1 MGDHAG
7 RWMTEC
13 RIAGR
18 RQALL
23 AAGLVVLL
31 VLYGPISQAA
41 DDPVA
46 GDGLHRVVSGGHE
59 LIVLDPRRVASS
71 AESPSAEDSQGAGF
85 SARSYETGSRRIHVV
100 TYEGKTYRAATPL
113 EGPFSRAV
121 FDPARRRFWSLLP
134 SIRVELGEDAQPEA
148 WADAIGAVGV
158 TVFERLGFAIFHLP
172 ADLHPAQAV
181 ARVGDLPGEPV
192 AEVRLR
198 APRIEWK

>member
-1 MGDHAG
+1 MQG
-7 RWMTEC
+7 RRMTEC
-13 RIAGR
+13 RIADAGR
-18 RQALL
+18 GQALL
-23 AAGLVVLL
+23 AAGLVAFVALG
-31 VLYGPISQAA
+31 GPISEAA
-41 DDPVA
+41 DDPIA

-59 LIVLDPRRVASS
+59 LIVLDPPLVASS
-71 AESPSAEDSQGAGF
+71 AESPSVEDLQDAGF
-85 SARSYETGSRRIHVV
+85 SARSYEIGSRRIHVV
-100 TYEGKTYRAATPL
+100 THEGKTYRAATPL

-121 FDPARRRFWSLLP
+121 FDPVRRKFWSLLS

-172 ADLHPAQAV
+172 ADLHPAEAV

-192 AEVRLR
+192 AQVRLR